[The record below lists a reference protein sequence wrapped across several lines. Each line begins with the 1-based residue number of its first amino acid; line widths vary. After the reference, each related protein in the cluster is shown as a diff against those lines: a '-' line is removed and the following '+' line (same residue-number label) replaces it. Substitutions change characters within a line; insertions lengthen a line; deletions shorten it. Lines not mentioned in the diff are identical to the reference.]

1 MEQRE
6 PHTFLMSGTKK
17 NQANIN
23 TILTT
28 TSSTIHPSGTAYIPS
43 SKDATLKNNFNN
55 LQYINS
61 TKPSEEIPI
70 MPGTDL
76 YSSVVGGGR
85 KSAVFSTSMTRDFD
99 MAQFKR
105 SCKSTVNVHRFN
117 GKRARHFKTYVT
129 AHMPEDKP
137 DDVIIQVGGNDL
149 PSKSTVLEIANNIV
163 EAGIVCR
170 TLGAKRVMVSSVLP
184 RSDFHLQLKRQEL
197 NKVLESLCELN
208 NFIYI
213 PNKTLVLS
221 KHICHDGVHLNDS
234 GSKLLQDTFLEYLN
248 FNCLNA

>member
-1 MEQRE
+1 M
-6 PHTFLMSGTKK
+6 
-17 NQANIN
+17 N
-23 TILTT
+23 TL
-28 TSSTIHPSGTAYIPS
+28 PVV
-43 SKDATLKNNFNN
+43 
-55 LQYINS
+55 
-61 TKPSEEIPI
+61 
-70 MPGTDL
+70 PGTQL
-76 YSSVVGGGR
+76 YSSVVDGSR
-85 KSAVFSTSMTRDFD
+85 KSTVFSTSMTRDFD
-99 MAQFKR
+99 MAQFKS
-105 SCKSTVNVHRFN
+105 SCKSTVNLHRFN

-149 PSKSTVLEIANNIV
+149 PTKATVQEIANHIM

-170 TLGAKRVMVSSVLP
+170 QLGAKRIMVSGVLP

-197 NKVLESLCELN
+197 NKLLQSLCGLH

-248 FNCLNA
+248 LGLHV